1 MYKGGIAMTVE
12 YKVYAGDKDYI
23 PVDLTE
29 LELLVEEQSV
39 LAQKI
44 LNLIKQI

>member
-1 MYKGGIAMTVE
+1 MTVE
-12 YKVYAGDKDYI
+12 YKVYAGDKDFV

-29 LELLVEEQSV
+29 LELLIEEQMV

-44 LNLIKQI
+44 VTLIKQI